1 MKASMQ
7 ALEIIMLVIFGV
19 AGNHVLS
26 RTIPGGLNE
35 KGSPQQNR
43 QNNPFPSI
51 PSLSRLPGRNEE
63 HITPQR

>member
-26 RTIPGGLNE
+26 RAILSGTNG
-35 KGSPQQNR
+35 KGSSQQNR
-43 QNNPFPSI
+43 QNNPYP
-51 PSLSRLPGRNEE
+51 
-63 HITPQR
+63 